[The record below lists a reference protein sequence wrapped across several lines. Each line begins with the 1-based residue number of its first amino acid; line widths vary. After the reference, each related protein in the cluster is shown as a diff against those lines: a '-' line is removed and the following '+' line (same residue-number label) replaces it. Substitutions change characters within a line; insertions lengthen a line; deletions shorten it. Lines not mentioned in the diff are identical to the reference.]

1 MRKKRLKMFRFLTT
15 AFLFGSS
22 IFTPFTSLAAN
33 NCEEWYAKAGLIDK
47 AGNNEEGYT
56 IGSRGDSG
64 YSLARLDNQFD
75 ILTTEIQ
82 FSFNAYPTD
91 GTSTEIWAYM
101 SFGLDFDEKTIL
113 HTTDENK
120 ESGLIELILWQ
131 RAGGE
136 FNLSLFNDYEHAIIA
151 IENFD
156 FDAVHTI
163 SFAEKSVG
171 TYLIFDGMPY
181 TTVDFS
187 SALEKHTGDYAGS
200 TYLGIGGIQGYEF
213 SNLKLVPIEKTE
225 TPEVEAPNTSSG
237 GSKLGDIDI
246 SDEPVDS
253 KPETEITN
261 NNEFQFFPL
270 VVILAGIAVVIIIF
284 IIIIIRVSKHKKK
297 PSDINNKN

>member
-1 MRKKRLKMFRFLTT
+1 MRKKRLKMFCFLTA

-22 IFTPFTSLAAN
+22 IFAPFTSTAASD
-33 NCEEWYAKAGLIDK
+33 CEEWYAKAGLIDK

-64 YSLARLDNQFD
+64 YSLARLDNPFD

-91 GTSTEIWAYM
+91 GTSTEVWAYM

-131 RAGGE
+131 RAGGG

-200 TYLGIGGIQGYEF
+200 TYLGIGGTQGYEF